1 MGHQLLPHFNHAQG
15 AGRHLGVPP
24 SIRGLARTPTHM
36 HPRTCTQG
44 HKTARRNQ
52 KGHAKASI
60 RLGLPVPPAARASLF
75 VHLCNSTAH
84 HAGGRRGRMLT
95 VNRLGSRN
103 APLGAARLQSWVM
116 VAVGDLD
123 GRTQVHK
130 ATSRPPHAPALIHPL
145 DPPTHPPTRLRPC
158 THKQAP
164 WPQQRA
170 KASAVV
176 VDGGEPGRCERVAC
190 PP

>member
-1 MGHQLLPHFNHAQG
+1 MLKALDATS
-15 AGRHLGVPP
+15 ACRPP
-24 SIRGLARTPTHM
+24 SVASHA
-36 HPRTCTQG
+36 HPRTCTHAPVHRGTKQLAATKKATPRRPSALAFLFLLQRG
-44 HKTARRNQ
+44 HRCSFTCA
-52 KGHAKASI
+52 I
-60 RLGLPVPPAARASLF
+60 LPR
-75 VHLCNSTAH
+75 TTR
-84 HAGGRRGRMLT
+84 GGRRGRMLT